1 MKPPCLKQPHG
12 VSEDKEHPSVSWMYP
27 VVFSSFSHHIPTNYW
42 LYSSMD
48 FLHVYVCWFC
58 WLNFHVCCVSWW
70 LKHPPDGCWYCSGDH
85 QWSSQP
91 TSWTVP
97 FRPPVPSPN
106 ESWWI
111 GCGYPF
117 PVPGCLDPG
126 FLVDLHMDLMVI
138 LIGNIYWRAFKPGR
152 ILGVATMCKQTQIY
166 SQTERGRRKNHVPWN
181 GDIIG
186 M

>member
-1 MKPPCLKQPHG
+1 
-12 VSEDKEHPSVSWMYP
+12 MYP

-70 LKHPPDGCWYCSGDH
+70 LKHPPMDVG
-85 QWSSQP
+85 
-91 TSWTVP
+91 TVLGIITAHFLDSALP
-97 FRPPVPSPN
+97 APVPSPN

-111 GCGYPF
+111 GCVYPF
-117 PVPGCLDPG
+117 PVPGCLDPD

-152 ILGVATMCKQTQIY
+152 ILGGCYNVQTNPDLLTDGKGKKEESCPVKWQY
-166 SQTERGRRKNHVPWN
+166 HWDV
-181 GDIIG
+181 DI
-186 M
+186 

>member
-1 MKPPCLKQPHG
+1 MGSPKIKNIHQ
-12 VSEDKEHPSVSWMYP
+12 SVGCIQLCSHRSAIISPQTIGCIPLWISYMCMFVDFVGSISMF
-27 VVFSSFSHHIPTNYW
+27 VVLVGGWNT
-42 LYSSMD
+42 
-48 FLHVYVCWFC
+48 
-58 WLNFHVCCVSWW
+58 
-70 LKHPPDGCWYCSGDH
+70 PPDGCWYCSGDH

-126 FLVDLHMDLMVI
+126 FLVHLHMDLMVI
-138 LIGNIYWRAFKPGR
+138 RIGNIYWRAFKPGR

-181 GDIIG
+181 GNIIG